1 MMKED
6 ENEQN
11 YQNDIDLYNYID
23 NNNNLNTQLMNFNN
37 VNINNKNINNFNN
50 IENDFSIQQT
60 DNTII
65 KTKNFFQI
73 NFGINKSNEN
83 EKIFLN
89 NFMNKI
95 ENFQNKKN
103 NQKLKSQISIQD
115 LNIINLIINDIPS
128 QKKENNY
135 HYLQMKILHNS
146 IYANEILYPYL
157 YPYMITLLNDQF
169 GNYIYQSFIEI
180 LNTKNL
186 YNFLYV
192 LKNNFKEISCSK
204 NGTRVI
210 QKLIEKSTNIKQGNN
225 IIQKSLI
232 EMLKGKIFELSNDE
246 NANHIIQ
253 KFIVNIQFPYN
264 NFIYEELYQN
274 FMHIA
279 ITKYGC
285 CVVQKCLI
293 NANKEQ
299 KEKIIYLVLQNTF
312 NLIRDQFG
320 NYVYQCVLIL
330 KDEKINYK
338 IIEIIYDKIIPL
350 CKEKYS
356 SNVIEKLFDIGN
368 DRIVNCL
375 INYIC
380 KNEKTIME
388 LLTDK
393 YGNYIIQKIL
403 SICTDKNLF
412 FRILNTISENITL
425 INNVSFGKKLISK
438 LSEKYPIL
446 NEMIHSKEM

>member
-6 ENEQN
+6 ENGKN
-11 YQNDIDLYNYID
+11 NQNDFDLYNNIG
-23 NNNNLNTQLMNFNN
+23 NNINYNLNTQLMNFNN
-37 VNINNKNINNFNN
+37 IYVNNKNINNFNQK
-50 IENDFSIQQT
+50 IENIFDEQQIYKNNAI
-60 DNTII
+60 NTQ
-65 KTKNFFQI
+65 NFFQI
-73 NFGINKSNEN
+73 DINKSNEN

-135 HYLQMKILHNS
+135 HYLQMKILHNP

-192 LKNNFKEISCSK
+192 IKNNFNEISCSK

-210 QKLIEKSTNIKQGNN
+210 QKVIEKLTNIKQGNN

-253 KFIVNIQFPYN
+253 KFIINIQYPYN
-264 NFIYEELYQN
+264 NFIYEELYEN
-274 FMHIA
+274 FIYIA

-285 CVVQKCLI
+285 CVIQKCLI
-293 NANKEQ
+293 NGNKEQ
-299 KEKIIYLVLQNTF
+299 KEKIVCLILENTF
-312 NLIRDQFG
+312 SLITNQFG
-320 NYVYQCVLIL
+320 NYVYQCIILL

-338 IIEIIYDKIIPL
+338 IFEIIYNKIIPL

-356 SNVIEKLFDIGN
+356 SNVIEKILDINNPILVNQLIEDITKN
-368 DRIVNCL
+368 DNKI
-375 INYIC
+375 I
-380 KNEKTIME
+380 E
-388 LLTDK
+388 LLTNK

-403 SICTDKNLF
+403 NISTEKNLIY
-412 FRILNTISENITL
+412 RILNIIAKNIII
-425 INNVSFGKKLISK
+425 INNVPFGKQLINKLID
-438 LSEKYPIL
+438 KYPIL
-446 NEMIHSKEM
+446 KDLIK

>member
-6 ENEQN
+6 ENGKN
-11 YQNDIDLYNYID
+11 NQNDFDLYNNIG
-23 NNNNLNTQLMNFNN
+23 NNINYNLNTQLMNFNN
-37 VNINNKNINNFNN
+37 IYINNKNINNFNQKN
-50 IENDFSIQQT
+50 IFDDQQI
-60 DNTII
+60 DKNNVINTQ
-65 KTKNFFQI
+65 NFFQI
-73 NFGINKSNEN
+73 AINKSNEN

-135 HYLQMKILHNS
+135 HYLQMKILHNP

-192 LKNNFKEISCSK
+192 IKNNFNEISCSK

-253 KFIVNIQFPYN
+253 KFIINIQYPYN
-264 NFIYEELYQN
+264 NFIYEELYEN
-274 FMHIA
+274 FIYIA

-285 CVVQKCLI
+285 CVIQKCLI
-293 NANKEQ
+293 NGNKEQ
-299 KEKIIYLVLQNTF
+299 KEKIVCLILENTF
-312 NLIRDQFG
+312 SLITNQFG
-320 NYVYQCVLIL
+320 NYVYQCIILL

-338 IIEIIYDKIIPL
+338 IFEIIYNKIIPL

-356 SNVIEKLFDIGN
+356 SNVIEKILDINNPILVNQLIKHITKN
-368 DRIVNCL
+368 DNKI
-375 INYIC
+375 I
-380 KNEKTIME
+380 E
-388 LLTDK
+388 LLTNK

-403 SICTDKNLF
+403 NISTDKNLIY
-412 FRILNTISENITL
+412 RILNIIAKNIII
-425 INNVSFGKKLISK
+425 INNVPFGKQLINKLID
-438 LSEKYPIL
+438 KYPIL
-446 NEMIHSKEM
+446 KDLIK

>member
-6 ENEQN
+6 ENGKN
-11 YQNDIDLYNYID
+11 NQNDFDLYNNIG
-23 NNNNLNTQLMNFNN
+23 NNINYNLNTQLMNFNN
-37 VNINNKNINNFNN
+37 IYVNNKNINNFNQKN
-50 IENDFSIQQT
+50 IFDDQQI
-60 DNTII
+60 DKNNVINTQ
-65 KTKNFFQI
+65 NFFQI
-73 NFGINKSNEN
+73 AINKSNEN

-135 HYLQMKILHNS
+135 HYLQMKILHNP

-180 LNTKNL
+180 LNTKNF
-186 YNFLYV
+186 YNFLLV
-192 LKNNFKEISCSK
+192 IKNNFKEISCSK

-253 KFIVNIQFPYN
+253 KFIINIQYPYN
-264 NFIYEELYQN
+264 NFIYEELYEN
-274 FMHIA
+274 FIYIA

-285 CVVQKCLI
+285 CVIQKCLI
-293 NANKEQ
+293 NGNKEQ
-299 KEKIIYLVLQNTF
+299 KEKIVCLILENTF
-312 NLIRDQFG
+312 SLITNQFG
-320 NYVYQCVLIL
+320 NYVYQCIILL

-338 IIEIIYDKIIPL
+338 IFEIIYNKIIPL

-356 SNVIEKLFDIGN
+356 SNVIEKILDINNPILVNQLIKHITKN
-368 DRIVNCL
+368 DNKI
-375 INYIC
+375 I
-380 KNEKTIME
+380 E
-388 LLTDK
+388 LLTNK

-403 SICTDKNLF
+403 NISTEKNLIY
-412 FRILNTISENITL
+412 RILNIIAKNIII
-425 INNVSFGKKLISK
+425 INNVPFGKQLINKLID
-438 LSEKYPIL
+438 KYPIL
-446 NEMIHSKEM
+446 KDLIK

>member
-6 ENEQN
+6 ENGKN
-11 YQNDIDLYNYID
+11 NQNDFDLYNNIG
-23 NNNNLNTQLMNFNN
+23 NNINNNLHLMNFNN
-37 VNINNKNINNFNN
+37 IYVNNKNINNFNQK
-50 IENDFSIQQT
+50 IENIFDDQQIYKNNAI
-60 DNTII
+60 NTQ
-65 KTKNFFQI
+65 NFFQI
-73 NFGINKSNEN
+73 DINKSNEN

-89 NFMNKI
+89 NFINKI

-135 HYLQMKILHNS
+135 HYLQMKILHNP

-253 KFIVNIQFPYN
+253 KFIINIQYPYN
-264 NFIYEELYQN
+264 NFIYEELYEN
-274 FMHIA
+274 FIYIA

-285 CVVQKCLI
+285 CVIQKCLI
-293 NANKEQ
+293 NGNKEQ
-299 KEKIIYLVLQNTF
+299 KEKIVCLILENTF
-312 NLIRDQFG
+312 SLITNQFG
-320 NYVYQCVLIL
+320 NYVYQCIILL

-338 IIEIIYDKIIPL
+338 ILEFFMI
-350 CKEKYS
+350 
-356 SNVIEKLFDIGN
+356 KLFLY
-368 DRIVNCL
+368 VK
-375 INYIC
+375 
-380 KNEKTIME
+380 KN
-388 LLTDK
+388 
-393 YGNYIIQKIL
+393 IL
-403 SICTDKNLF
+403 Q
-412 FRILNTISENITL
+412 
-425 INNVSFGKKLISK
+425 
-438 LSEKYPIL
+438 
-446 NEMIHSKEM
+446 M

>member
-6 ENEQN
+6 ENGKN
-11 YQNDIDLYNYID
+11 NQNDFDLYNNIG
-23 NNNNLNTQLMNFNN
+23 NNINNNLHLMNFNN
-37 VNINNKNINNFNN
+37 IYVNNKNINNFNQK
-50 IENDFSIQQT
+50 IENIFDDQQIYKNNAI
-60 DNTII
+60 NTQ
-65 KTKNFFQI
+65 NFFQI
-73 NFGINKSNEN
+73 DINKSNEN

-115 LNIINLIINDIPS
+115 LNIINLIINDLPS

-135 HYLQMKILHNS
+135 HYLQMKILHNP

-192 LKNNFKEISCSK
+192 IKNNFKEISCSK

-253 KFIVNIQFPYN
+253 KFIINIQYPYN
-264 NFIYEELYQN
+264 NFIYEELYEN
-274 FMHIA
+274 FIYIA

-285 CVVQKCLI
+285 CVIQKCLI
-293 NANKEQ
+293 NGNKEQ
-299 KEKIIYLVLQNTF
+299 KEKIVCLILENTF
-312 NLIRDQFG
+312 SLITNQFG
-320 NYVYQCVLIL
+320 NYVYQCIILL

-338 IIEIIYDKIIPL
+338 IFEIIYNKIIPL

-356 SNVIEKLFDIGN
+356 SNVIEKILDINNPILVNQLIKHITKN
-368 DRIVNCL
+368 DNKI
-375 INYIC
+375 I
-380 KNEKTIME
+380 E
-388 LLTDK
+388 LLTNK

-403 SICTDKNLF
+403 NISTEKNLIY
-412 FRILNTISENITL
+412 RILNIIAKNIII
-425 INNVSFGKKLISK
+425 INNVPFGKQLINKLID
-438 LSEKYPIL
+438 KYPIL
-446 NEMIHSKEM
+446 KDLIK